1 MHLDDVVSI
10 AFFGE
15 RASCGSS
22 EIYKG
27 EALGSASSFSQRAM
41 TAEARQ
47 LPVTLREV
55 RAISMSASTPRI
67 TKIGSVG
74 RWKVAAEAM
83 RTSRLARGTPA
94 MPLLVSINVRT
105 IKSCCGQVM

>member
-15 RASCGSS
+15 RASCRSR
-22 EIYKG
+22 ENYKG
-27 EALGSASSFSQRAM
+27 ESLGSASSFSQRAM

-55 RAISMSASTPRI
+55 RAMSMSASTPRI
-67 TKIGSVG
+67 TKMGSVG
-74 RWKVAAEAM
+74 RGNVAAEAM
-83 RTSRLARGTPA
+83 RTRRLGRGNPA
-94 MPLLVSINVRT
+94 MPLLVS
-105 IKSCCGQVM
+105 